1 MVRDAVSSKRV
12 SSDYSL
18 FFANLQRNIISRRYS
33 GTIPSIKPGDYETLG
48 PDFPDVRQQSINKAV
63 SGPYQRSKLGLTGA
77 AALTIARLQETP
89 KNQEFCSAVTGWG
102 GGASQNRRERGARNP
117 TLSVIDKIAKALGT
131 TALALLE

>member
-102 GGASQNRRERGARNP
+102 GGLPKIEENAERVILP
-117 TLSVIDKIAKALGT
+117 SVSSTRLQKH
-131 TALALLE
+131 LERPP